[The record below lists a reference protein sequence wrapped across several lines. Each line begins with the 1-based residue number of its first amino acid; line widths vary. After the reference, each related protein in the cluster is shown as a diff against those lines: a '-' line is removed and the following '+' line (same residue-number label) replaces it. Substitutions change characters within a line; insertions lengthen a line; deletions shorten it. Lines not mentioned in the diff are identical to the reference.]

1 MEEVEVDTHTRMA
14 ELQTRV
20 RTRRTAV
27 KTAEAIKT
35 ALILPMIQSLGYDPF
50 DPYEVVPGYTQDGSP
65 KIDYAVRDGEEVRI
79 AVLLTSAPTDVD
91 NERSASFVDAVARID
106 AKCAILTDGSILRVH
121 GRGSERTLD
130 AEPLL
135 AVDFSDQ
142 RPIDTSGFEHISSG
156 SFDMAALLAG
166 AAARKAREAI
176 MRSVGD
182 ELADPSEGFIDVIA
196 ARLASM
202 GLGRPDDIQDLVT
215 RITRPLVNLVGS
227 RPVVASGVEQPAGP
241 AVDEM
246 AMNADELL
254 AFNIVKAMCARHVN
268 ADRVV
273 ARPAKSYVAILLDD
287 NNRRQIARIHFK
299 ANSVKHLGTFMGDNK
314 ETREKIGGPSDVYQ
328 HEPKIL
334 ARIQELE
341 SMDAEA

>member
-1 MEEVEVDTHTRMA
+1 MA
-14 ELQTRV
+14 DLQTRV
-20 RTRRTAV
+20 RTRRGAV

-79 AVLLTSAPTDVD
+79 AVLLTSAPTEVG
-91 NERSASFVDAVARID
+91 NERSASFIEAVGRID
-106 AKCAILTDGSILRVH
+106 AKCAILTDGSVLRVH
-121 GRGSERTLD
+121 GRGAEEILD
-130 AEPLL
+130 PEALL
-135 AVDFSDQ
+135 SVDFSDQ
-142 RPIDTSGFEHISSG
+142 RAIDTSGFEHISSG
-156 SFDMAALLAG
+156 SFDLAALVAG

-182 ELADPSEGFIDVIA
+182 ELADPSEAFVDVIA
-196 ARLASM
+196 ARLAAI
-202 GLGRPDDIQDLVT
+202 GLVRPDDIQDLVA

-227 RPVVASGVEQPAGP
+227 RPAADAAGDAQAGVVI
-241 AVDEM
+241 DEM
-246 AMNADELL
+246 AMNADEVL

-268 ADRVV
+268 PDRVI

-299 ANSVKHLGTFMGDNK
+299 ASSVKHVGTFTGDNK
-314 ETREKIGGPSDVYQ
+314 ETREKIAGPSDVYA
-328 HEPKIL
+328 HEARIL
-334 ARIQELE
+334 SRIQELE
-341 SMDAEA
+341 SMDVEA